1 MNLDIRMPSLTAVVI
16 AWIAVAAPFAA
27 RAQSAY
33 DEQQQLIAQVQADK
47 RTVVL
52 KSMALDDAQVR
63 AFTPIY
69 DKYQAERKELMQ
81 RGVDLLNLYASN
93 YDSMTDDAAKKIMK
107 DWFKL
112 QDDKVDLVK
121 DYAKQFGRVLPAAK
135 VIRFV
140 QIENK
145 LDVLLQLSAVA
156 NVPLAK

>member
-27 RAQSAY
+27 QAQSAY

-107 DWFKL
+107 NWFKL

-121 DYAKQFGRVLPAAK
+121 DYARQFGRVLPAAK